1 MAAIGKK
8 VGIDL
13 GTTNSV
19 VAIMQGPDPE
29 ILYSREGQPQ
39 IRSAVSLRER
49 KGRGGEVRRQ
59 VLVGDPAIG
68 NWEYAPE
75 DTIVSI
81 KRLMGLGVEHPEV
94 QRVKDWFYYKVVE
107 PSEGTKDSVRVVMGG
122 QEYSPVD
129 ISAMILRKLKE
140 DAEYSLGEEVTHAVI
155 TVPAYFSQAQK
166 AATRMAGLKA
176 GLKVIK
182 ILDEPTAAAMSYG
195 LDETEDAEP
204 KNVLV
209 YDLGGGTFDISVLL
223 MCGPMFVTLNK
234 EGDMW
239 LGGDNFDQAVV
250 EYAVEVIRE
259 EYGTDPSSDKKFM
272 VALRRAAQ
280 KARESLSAAK
290 WADLE
295 LAGRLK
301 DKEGF
306 VIDVFVEITREKY
319 EELIRPLVERSLRLV
334 DRAMEN
340 AKLTVDDV
348 DYVLMTGN
356 ATITPLVQQ
365 MMEDKFGPDRVL
377 RKKHPKLCVA
387 EGAAIVAKLLVSTVC
402 HDCGHPN
409 DEDAEECA
417 ECGTPLQLRDKVI
430 CRHCEFPNESG
441 AQVCAMC
448 SNPLQEFVLG
458 GISSRHYGVEL
469 ARDAF
474 SVFIEKNDEIPTED
488 ARWKTFYTQVPD
500 QRVICIPV
508 WGGDDLEKAS
518 ANQKQGEVFA
528 ILPSGLATGSG
539 VRVSLSLDSDEIFRL
554 AARLEDGTD
563 LQPWVIKGEAD
574 QKAIEALDGI
584 ERDLGE
590 LGGALS
596 QSERQAIEEQREQ
609 VLRHLQE
616 GNYKDA
622 QEGVEQLGQL
632 VTALK
637 RPEAGPGS
645 LEEKAQGLIGYTEF
659 VLREFSWAIGAEQ
672 AYELTSLVA
681 KTRQALEAGDAQALQ
696 QAFTALDQ
704 ATDRLPDA
712 IRVLVGIRGAI
723 MARIQ
728 PVEPERAAELQKML
742 AETEEAFQ
750 KNPILGRLGL
760 VRLAASVAEALKEIE
775 SKALRGVACPACGHD
790 LPPGARFCPECKAD
804 TWMLGEQRV
813 RTSGKIST

>member
-49 KGRGGEVRRQ
+49 KGRGGQVRRQ
-59 VLVGDPAIG
+59 ILIGDAAIG

-81 KRLMGLGVEHPEV
+81 KRLMGLGVEHPEI
-94 QRVKDWFYYKVVE
+94 QRVKEWFYYKVVE
-107 PSEGTKDSVRVVMGG
+107 PSEGTKDSVRVVMGA

-140 DAEYSLGEEVTHAVI
+140 DAEYRLKEEVTHAVI

-166 AATRMAGLKA
+166 AATRNAGLKA

-195 LDETEDAEP
+195 LDETDDAEP
-204 KNVLV
+204 KNILV

-259 EYGTDPSSDKKFM
+259 EYDVDPSSDKRFM
-272 VALRRAAQ
+272 VALKKAAQ
-280 KARESLSAAK
+280 KARESLSASK

-301 DKEGF
+301 DEEGF
-306 VIDVFVEITREKY
+306 VIDVFVELTREKY

-334 DRAMEN
+334 DKAIKN
-340 AKLTVDDV
+340 AELTIDDV
-348 DYVLMTGN
+348 HFVLMAGN
-356 ATITPLVQQ
+356 ATITPLVQE
-365 MMEDKFGPDRVL
+365 MMEDKFGPDRVI
-377 RKKHPKLCVA
+377 RKKHPKFCVA
-387 EGAAIVAKLLVSTVC
+387 EGAAIVAKLLVNTVC
-402 HDCGHPN
+402 PNCGHPN

-417 ECGTPLQLRDKVI
+417 ECGAPLQLRDKVI
-430 CRHCEFPNESG
+430 CRHCEFPNEQG

-448 SNPLQEFVLG
+448 SNPLQEIVLD

-469 ARDAF
+469 AQDQF
-474 SVFIEKNDEIPTED
+474 EVFIEKNDGIPTAEPK
-488 ARWKTFYTQVPD
+488 WKAFETQMPN
-500 QRVICIPV
+500 QRMIRIPV
-508 WGGDDLEKAS
+508 WGGDNLEKAS
-518 ANQKQGEVFA
+518 ANEKQGEVFA
-528 ILPSGLATGSG
+528 ILRSGLPKGTV
-539 VRVSLSLDSDEIFRL
+539 VRVSVWLDADEIFRL

-563 LQPWVIKGEAD
+563 LKPWVMDGGVD
-574 QKAIEALDGI
+574 QKVMEALSGI
-584 ERDLGE
+584 AGELAELGE
-590 LGGALS
+590 VLD
-596 QSERQAIEEQREQ
+596 QTEREAIEEKRDQ
-609 VLRHLQE
+609 VLKKLQDRQYE
-616 GNYKDA
+616 AA
-622 QEGVEQLGQL
+622 QQDVEDLQQIVG
-632 VTALK
+632 AIE
-637 RPEAGPGS
+637 RPEGGPGS

-659 VLREFSWAIGAEQ
+659 VLSEFAWAIEANQ
-672 AYELTSLVA
+672 AYQLTNLVT
-681 KTRQALEAGDAQALQ
+681 KTKEALEAGDTGALQ
-696 QAFTALDQ
+696 TAFDALDQ
-704 ATDRLPDA
+704 ATDRLPDT
-712 IRVLVGIRGAI
+712 IRLLLSIRGAI
-723 MARIQ
+723 TARIQ
-728 PVEPERAAELQKML
+728 PVEPERAAQLQKL
-742 AETEEAFQ
+742 LSETEEAFQ
-750 KNPILGRLGL
+750 KNPALGMLAL
-760 VRLAASVAEALKEIE
+760 VSLAKNVAEALKEVE
-775 SKALRGVACPACGHD
+775 SKAAQGVPCPVCGHE
-790 LPPGARFCPECKAD
+790 LPRGARVCPECDAD
-804 TWMLGEQRV
+804 TWILGEHRA
-813 RTSGKIST
+813 RTSGRISV